1 MIDKEFLA
9 KTILRITRI
18 IVRKTVAEAADT
30 IAEEIVLLHKQ
41 LDQAKEYGN
50 IQDRIIEELRINARE
65 RALLQEEKEREET
78 K

>member
-18 IVRKTVAEAADT
+18 IVRKTIDEAADT

-41 LDQAKEYGN
+41 LDQAKDYAN

>member
-18 IVRKTVAEAADT
+18 IVRKTIAEAADT

-41 LDQAKEYGN
+41 LDQAKDYAN

>member
-18 IVRKTVAEAADT
+18 IVRKTIAEAADT

-41 LDQAKEYGN
+41 LDQAKDYAN

-65 RALLQEEKEREET
+65 RALLQEEEEREET